1 MRRKCSRRQRPWQQP
16 LPPADKACTVWCK
29 FALEAYADC
38 LRQELAPH
46 GMAVS
51 IVQPGAVA
59 TDIGD
64 NGHAGSVRRLQ
75 ATDPPFADAAA
86 VVLQALF
93 DATPQTRYLVGTRW
107 EGDRVTTVLSGR
119 LLDAGP
125 SPAGTTPP
133 ACSCPGPTRSAALA
147 TAHPA
152 R

>member
-75 ATDPPFADAAA
+75 ATDPPFADASAGVLAA
-86 VVLQALF
+86 MNAPA
-93 DATPQTRYLVGTRW
+93 ATRPEEAESASNRHKSPPHGTR
-107 EGDRVTTVLSGR
+107 GCGR
-119 LLDAGP
+119 CCAAG
-125 SPAGTTPP
+125 AV
-133 ACSCPGPTRSAALA
+133 
-147 TAHPA
+147 
-152 R
+152 

>member
-93 DATPQTRYLVGTRW
+93 DASPQARYLVGTRW
-107 EGDRVTTVLSGR
+107 EGDRVLTVR
-119 LLDAGP
+119 DQWTRP
-125 SPAGTTPP
+125 KPAGTTPP
-133 ACSCPGPTRSAALA
+133 ACSCPDPSRSAALA
-147 TAHPA
+147 AAHPA

>member
-93 DATPQTRYLVGTRW
+93 DATPQTRYLVGTRR
-107 EGDRVTTVLSGR
+107 ESNRVITGR
-119 LLDAGP
+119 GQWTSP
-125 SPAGTTPP
+125 NPAGTTPP
-133 ACSCPGPTRSAALA
+133 ACSCPDPSRSAALA
-147 TAHPA
+147 AAHPA